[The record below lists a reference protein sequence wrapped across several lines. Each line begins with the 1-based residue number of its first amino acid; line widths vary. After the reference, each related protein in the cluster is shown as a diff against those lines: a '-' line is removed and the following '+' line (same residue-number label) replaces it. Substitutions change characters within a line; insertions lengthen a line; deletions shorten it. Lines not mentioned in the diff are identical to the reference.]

1 MDFLSIFVSSFRECG
16 FYTFVLF
23 LDSCTWCLK
32 LAKVQ
37 NTFLFDSMRHKNR
50 VFHNCSKVI
59 NSGSD
64 IYSPTKGACGGI
76 LNSIF
81 AFWLTTLKP
90 LYHCPVITIAKNT
103 DVFLVL
109 IRLHLKGNKWLAMN
123 IHVWQQR
130 LWEFYEHSIG
140 SSMWNQGKQRFVQW
154 LGEEQR
160 GITFFCSWPF
170 LEYCRPVGYPESKKK
185 HL

>member
-1 MDFLSIFVSSFRECG
+1 MTCGRSIHCTSNSSYRFLNGRTGSYRQNVYLQTAKHLLAGSSFMDFLSIFVSSLRKCG

-37 NTFLFDSMRHKNR
+37 NTFLLDSMRHKNR

-81 AFWLTTLKP
+81 AFWLINLKP
-90 LYHCPVITIAKNT
+90 LCHCPVITIAKNT

-140 SSMWNQGKQRFVQW
+140 SSM
-154 LGEEQR
+154 
-160 GITFFCSWPF
+160 
-170 LEYCRPVGYPESKKK
+170 
-185 HL
+185 